1 MNIYMAVKN
10 VVVMVE
16 VGLNRLRLTLMWC
29 KCFAAVCKKFYEHK
43 STHETHFKFLVHLVN
58 LFTKVEKQ
66 DHLFIKVA
74 LSDNLSNLLSNF
86 EMLIWPWDQE
96 RLV

>member
-1 MNIYMAVKN
+1 MQ
-10 VVVMVE
+10 
-16 VGLNRLRLTLMWC
+16 
-29 KCFAAVCKKFYEHK
+29 FYAHK

-74 LSDNLSNLLSNF
+74 LSDNLSNLLSN
-86 EMLIWPWDQE
+86 L
-96 RLV
+96 RC